1 MMMFWSAIGCLLIGC
16 IGLYTIGKNDCV
28 ETFLESSHAMENFL
42 NETDAGHNILRI
54 RMFEGSTEWLVAT
67 LVGFLG
73 ILGNLLIVKV
83 SFHNSWCTVH
93 NYVLQALQYIPPG
106 KMCLLKIFELIV
118 GYILYLCVST
128 NPLSG
133 PRPWLDVGGVV
144 CLGLVLVF
152 TICEDFVVDVTRWR
166 WF

>member
-16 IGLYTIGKNDCV
+16 IGLYTIGKNDGV

-42 NETDAGHNILRI
+42 NETNTGHNISRI
-54 RMFEGSTEWLVAT
+54 RMFEGSSEWLVAT

-73 ILGNLLIVKV
+73 VLGNILVVKV
-83 SFHNSWCTVH
+83 SFQDSLLTLL

-106 KMCLLKIFELIV
+106 KMCLLKTFELIV
-118 GYILYLCVST
+118 GYILHLCVST
-128 NPLSG
+128 NLLSG
-133 PRPWLDVGGVV
+133 PRPWLDVAGVV
-144 CLGLVLVF
+144 CLGLVVVF
-152 TICEDFVVDVTRWR
+152 TICEDFVVDVSRWR